1 MIIGKHGHMENGS
14 LEKVK
19 NKMIMSSQR
28 DREEERKQRLSP
40 PTLQFPASDQ
50 KAKLCLT
57 SLG

>member
-1 MIIGKHGHMENGS
+1 MDIWSLENGS

-28 DREEERKQRLSP
+28 DREEERKKRLSP